1 MRLVVAIVFCLG
13 ASLIATSLHAQP
25 GPAPAGYT
33 LTKVSG
39 GVSSSLITGIN
50 QMTFK
55 PGDNSHLFASRG
67 FSGVVTRYDF
77 SLATGQLSNPINI
90 LDLNSVPDGQKVIS
104 GLGFYGND
112 MWISRWPGWVVP
124 RPSSISRVRD
134 TNNDGLY
141 DSRTDF
147 ATGIQVGDHTI
158 NQIQIFGNSLYIGIG
173 TQKNTGDPNVEF
185 NYGGTIARIAD
196 LNNPIAM
203 NLANASDRTTFG
215 ISGVNDGRLRM
226 YARGFRNNF
235 GLRVTKD
242 GTIYTA
248 DNGASAEGSFP
259 ETPDLFYSD
268 IKLNDVGRF
277 PPPGQPGAPTPTMSP
292 ITLGEHAGSTGF
304 DFIRSGPDRGN
315 ILIGFSSSNTTNGR
329 RLIMVDVLTG
339 AVTNFITGFSTPTDV
354 INDPTGRL
362 LISDL
367 DGNAVYRLTA
377 PMDADPNLDGRVDI
391 HDLLA
396 LATHWHAPADWYH
409 GDFDRSGFVDAA
421 DLGIL
426 SVNWQQTSGSL
437 SQTLSSLGLPAVPE
451 PGAVLGLFIVS
462 MFTLKRNSR
471 STVR

>member
-1 MRLVVAIVFCLG
+1 MHSSWILAAPG
-13 ASLIATSLHAQP
+13 AP
-25 GPAPAGYT
+25 PAGYQ
-33 LTKVSG
+33 LSNISSAVN
-39 GVSSSLITGIN
+39 SSLVTGIN
-50 QMTFK
+50 QMSFK
-55 PGDNSHLFASRG
+55 PGDTAHLFASRG

-77 SLATGQLSNPINI
+77 NASSGQLSNAVNI

-158 NQIQIFGNSLYIGIG
+158 NQIQILGNSLYIGIG

-226 YARGFRNNF
+226 YARGFRNNY

-242 GTIYTA
+242 GTVYTA

-259 ETPDLFYSD
+259 ETPDLLYSN

-304 DFIRSGPDRGN
+304 DFIRTGPDRGN

-329 RLIMVDVLTG
+329 RLMMVNTLTG
-339 AVTNFITGFSTPTDV
+339 AVTNFLTGFSTPTDV
-354 INDPTGRL
+354 VNDPRGRL

-367 DGNAVYRLTA
+367 DGNAVYRLTP
-377 PMDADPNLDGRVDI
+377 PMDADSNLDRIVDI

-426 SVNWQQTSGSL
+426 SSNWQSTSGSL
-437 SQTLSSLGLPAVPE
+437 SQALTSLGLPSVPE
-451 PGAVLGLFIVS
+451 PSAVGLIVALAALL
-462 MFTLKRNSR
+462 LKRQ
-471 STVR
+471 VH